1 MQFENNKA
9 DDRAEVKVADST
21 FSASPQEMFKLDNI
35 NAGGKEAAKDS
46 ARELLPPLEL
56 NMSPDNPAPSYVK
69 DAVSTFK
76 EKGAAAALEVMKA
89 DLTTFEKEK
98 FDNMH
103 RPVARAGAGFDEAT
117 STEIAR
123 KDSGER
129 WEEMKQALLKE
140 DPKAMEKLKVAYLTG
155 TLKAMSDAGGHYG
168 NLNDDYGVSGKNHFN
183 NQITRGANPMVR
195 ELAAGVSKE
204 YDKIADPKGTD
215 DDKKI
220 NSRELSAYRAEQ
232 AKTW

>member
-1 MQFENNKA
+1 MQF
-9 DDRAEVKVADST
+9 
-21 FSASPQEMFKLDNI
+21 DNI
-35 NAGGKEAAKDS
+35 NANDQAEAKIAQTSFAPSAK
-46 ARELLPPLEL
+46 ELLELNQPAVNTSKDTARDILPALEL
-56 NMSPDNPAPSYVK
+56 NMNPDNPTPSYVK

-76 EKGAAAALEVMKA
+76 EKGPAAALETMRNE
-89 DLTTFEKEK
+89 LSTFEKEK
-98 FDNMH
+98 FDDMS
-103 RPVARAGAGFDEAT
+103 RPVARNGAGFDQAT
-117 STEIAR
+117 ATEIAR
-123 KDSGER
+123 KDAGER

-168 NLNDDYGVSGKNHFN
+168 NLNDDYGVSGKSHFAG
-183 NQITRGANPMVR
+183 QISRGANPMVR
-195 ELAAGVSKE
+195 ELAGAVSKE